1 MGPIP
6 EILQYTISIL
16 LAFLVSF
23 FSTPLVKN
31 LAIKANVFDVPDDA
45 RRIHKRPIAKLGGLA
60 IISGFFVTILI
71 NAILYAFDIV
81 TLMMPSNQLIGFLSG
96 LFIIIIMGTID
107 DLYGLNAKWKF
118 LFQIVAALIVI
129 FSGTRIPTLTN
140 PFSTLGFITLP
151 GWVSFIFTL
160 LWIVGITNAINFID
174 GLDGLAAGV
183 TTIATFSLFI
193 VSLLSGDERLLS
205 VSLIT
210 AILGGSTLGF
220 LPYNLNPAK
229 IFMSDI
235 GSNFLGF
242 SLAVITIQGT
252 MKSYAAIALAVPI
265 VILAIP
271 LFDVIFA
278 IIRRIVHKK
287 KITDADRGHL
297 HHRLIDLGLPQKKVV
312 FILHSISMLLGFSAI
327 ILSLISKKH
336 AARIDAIYAFL
347 FIFAIF
353 VFITIFIRVLKSLTN
368 AKNNSYDNCETENN
382 PISLNTDEQNDN
394 SSNTT
399 HTNE

>member
-1 MGPIP
+1 MNPIP
-6 EILQYTISIL
+6 EILQYSISIIL
-16 LAFLVSF
+16 SFVISF
-23 FSTPLVKN
+23 FLTPAVIKLAVKADV
-31 LAIKANVFDVPDDA
+31 LDVPSDA
-45 RRIHKRPIAKLGGLA
+45 RRVHKKPIPKLGGLA
-60 IISGFFVTILI
+60 IITGFFITILV
-71 NAILYAFDIV
+71 NAVLYAFDIV
-81 TLMMPSNQLIGFLSG
+81 TLMLPNSQLIGFLFG
-96 LFIIIIMGTID
+96 LFIIVIMGIID

-118 LFQIVAALIVI
+118 LFQIIAALIVI
-129 FSGTRIPTLTN
+129 SSGTRIPTLTN
-140 PFSTLGFITLP
+140 PFSTQGYFSLP
-151 GWVSFIFTL
+151 DWVSFIFTL
-160 LWIVGITNAINFID
+160 FWIVGITNAINFID
-174 GLDGLAAGV
+174 GLDGLAAV
-183 TTIATFSLFI
+183 ITTIATFSLFI
-193 VSLLSGDERLLS
+193 VSLLSGDNRLLS
-205 VSLIT
+205 VSLMT

-312 FILHSISMLLGFSAI
+312 LILYSISLVLGFSAI
-327 ILSLISKKH
+327 ILSLISRKH

-347 FIFAIF
+347 FIVAIF
-353 VFITIFIRVLKSLTN
+353 VLITLFIRVLKSLTN
-368 AKNNSYDNCETENN
+368 AKNSQ
-382 PISLNTDEQNDN
+382 QNDDN
-394 SSNTT
+394 QN
-399 HTNE
+399 N